1 MSGKES
7 IGNAVDQILQNV
19 DWASLQDVE
28 RARECI
34 RLLLNLVEKLN
45 ADLRKAQAENDYL
58 REQLQRRQGGGG
70 TEVAKARGPA
80 RRGEPGRERP
90 PGPRKRSARNR
101 GKVTSPGS
109 RASWRGF
116 GSIAKKW

>member
-45 ADLRKAQAENDYL
+45 ADLRKAQAENDYW
-58 REQLQRRQGGGG
+58 REQLQRRPGGGG
-70 TEVAKARGPA
+70 GRGRKGLGGRGGGGDREGKGPPARGQ
-80 RRGEPGRERP
+80 GG
-90 PGPRKRSARNR
+90 
-101 GKVTSPGS
+101 
-109 RASWRGF
+109 
-116 GSIAKKW
+116 